1 MATSFHLFPCLP
13 AELQLMIW
21 DEAARADRSYVLI
34 DAATHFRFDGKP
46 RRAVMGITP
55 TPNLRRPLFEVCF
68 DARAAA
74 LKHCVRLDVWERP
87 ADMLEDHWQSS
98 VANRALDGSL
108 EALEP
113 DRQMKSRELNG
124 QAEHREEEAARR
136 SHQGVTAATAPFNW
150 RYQFPSG
157 PQTKRG
163 GFVYLNPE
171 SDVFVAADPLTKR
184 KRDGL
189 RITGGEQPNLLASCQ
204 RFIALQPNFLGGP
217 ETLFHAGPAT
227 KASTPAAD
235 LRCIPRHAL
244 QIRPSARYQRQK
256 IGRTPKP
263 ERFDMKLQRSM
274 DGLIGKSDAR
284 CADMAHV
291 MLGEDL
297 YALESCHRAYVDLA
311 ANEQAAILRDLC
323 AGRDLHRV
331 WRKRLLGGRL
341 PAHVSVPYEQR
352 FCELESQVGK

>member
-1 MATSFHLFPCLP
+1 MVTSFHLFPYLP

-55 TPNLRRPLFEVCF
+55 TPNLRRPLLEVCL

-74 LKHCVRLDVWERP
+74 LKYCIRLDVWERP
-87 ADMLEDHWQSS
+87 ADMLEDYWQNS
-98 VANRALDGSL
+98 VANTALDGSR

-136 SHQGVTAATAPFNW
+136 RHQGAAATAPFNW
-150 RYQFPSG
+150 RYKFPSG

-189 RITGGEQPNLLASCQ
+189 QITGGEPHPLASCQ

-227 KASTPAAD
+227 KASTPATD
-235 LRCIPRHAL
+235 LRRIPRRAL
-244 QIRPSARYQRQK
+244 QIRPSARYQKPK
-256 IGRTPKP
+256 IGRPPKP
-263 ERFDMKLQRSM
+263 ERFDMKLQRSI

-284 CADMAHV
+284 CAEIPHA
-291 MLGEDL
+291 MLSEDL
-297 YALESCHRAYVDLA
+297 YALEYCHRAYVDFV
-311 ANEQAAILRDLC
+311 ANEHAAILRDLC
-323 AGRDLHRV
+323 AGRDLMRV
-331 WRKRLLGGRL
+331 WRKRLLGGWL
-341 PAHVSVPYEQR
+341 PAHVRVPYEKH
-352 FCELESQVGK
+352 FCELESQVEK